1 MSQEKELDMIERDPN
16 RLNDHVKVGNSAH
29 IVVSIVNTTVFISRR
44 VYEIS
49 IDPEQ
54 LIWNSMKTGWSF

>member
-54 LIWNSMKTGWSF
+54 LI